1 MNSNPKCFENLL
13 KENHSNIL
21 HLLFKHSKE
30 KMNIEEFKSR
40 LILPIIASPMF
51 IVSGTKLVIE
61 CCKNGIVGTFPALN
75 GRSSEDF
82 ESMLIEITSELDK
95 FEKETGIKPAP
106 FGVNIIVNHTNP
118 RVLPDLQI
126 CAKYKVPLIITSL
139 GAVKEVVDAVHGWGG
154 LIFHDVVKK
163 RHAEKAA
170 EAGVDGIICVSAGAG
185 GHAGTAHPFA
195 LLAEIKEFFSG
206 QIILAGSINT
216 GKEILAA
223 KILGAD
229 FAYMGTRFIATQ
241 ECLASDEYKKMI
253 IDSGISDV
261 TYTAGVS
268 GVNANFLTKSIENA
282 GIDIHEKKTE
292 DFSKLTGEHAKAWKD
307 IWSAGHGVAEI
318 NSIPTVN
325 ELVNEIKRDY
335 KKALAEVNTLQENL
349 KF

>member
-1 MNSNPKCFENLL
+1 MT
-13 KENHSNIL
+13 
-21 HLLFKHSKE
+21 
-30 KMNIEEFKSR
+30 IEEFKSN

-75 GRSSEDF
+75 GRTSEDF
-82 ESMLIEITSELDK
+82 ENMLIEITTELDK
-95 FEKETGIKPAP
+95 FEKETGKKPAP

-126 CAKYKVPLIITSL
+126 CAKYQVPLIITSL
-139 GAVKEVVDAVHGWGG
+139 GAVKEIVDAVHGWGG

-195 LLAEIKEFFSG
+195 LLAEIKSFFKG
-206 QIILAGSINT
+206 QIIMAGSINT
-216 GKEILAA
+216 GKEVLAA
-223 KILGAD
+223 QILGAD

-241 ECLASDEYKKMI
+241 ECLASDEYKQMI
-253 IDSGISDV
+253 VDSGISDV

-268 GVNANFLTKSIENA
+268 GVPANFLTKSIEKA
-282 GIDIHEKKTE
+282 GIDVNEKKTE

-318 NSIPTVN
+318 HSIPTVE
-325 ELVNEIKRDY
+325 ELVEEIKMDY
-335 KKALAEVNTLQENL
+335 KNAWNQAKNLQNNL
-349 KF
+349 SF

>member
-1 MNSNPKCFENLL
+1 MT
-13 KENHSNIL
+13 
-21 HLLFKHSKE
+21 
-30 KMNIEEFKSR
+30 IEEFKSN
-40 LILPIIASPMF
+40 LSLPIIASPMF

-75 GRSSEDF
+75 GRTSEDF
-82 ESMLIEITSELDK
+82 EKMLIEITNELKK
-95 FEKETGIKPAP
+95 FEEETGTKPAP

-139 GAVKEVVDAVHGWGG
+139 GTVKEIVDAVHGWGG

-163 RHAEKAA
+163 RHAEKAS

-195 LLAEIKEFFSG
+195 LLAEIKSVYNGE
-206 QIILAGSINT
+206 IILAGSINT

-223 KILGAD
+223 QILGAD
-229 FAYMGTRFIATQ
+229 FAYMGTRFIATK
-241 ECLASDEYKKMI
+241 ECLASEEYKQMI

-268 GVNANFLTKSIENA
+268 GVPANFLTKSIEQA
-282 GIDIHEKKTE
+282 GIDLNEKKTE

-318 NSIPTVN
+318 HYIPTV
-325 ELVNEIKRDY
+325 EQLLEEIKTDY
-335 KKALAEVNTLQENL
+335 LNALEKSNSIQSNL